1 MKRSPL
7 LKFGNIPIRTQTLY
21 DCYSDLSSP
30 ADKIH
35 ALERNGDIVQL
46 KRGLYVVSGEVTGK
60 AIDARLCA
68 NHIYGPSYVSLQWAL
83 RWYGLIPEQVHI
95 MSSMTTLHTR
105 RFENK
110 LGTFEYF
117 HVSPDY
123 FPIGLRIVED
133 NDTACIMASPEKA
146 LCDSIIH
153 DIKRP
158 PQSVKGLWEFLE
170 EYLRFDTDS
179 LKDFDTSIIEQC
191 IAKGRKTQILQNL
204 IKLIR
209 KL

>member
-1 MKRSPL
+1 MKKSPL
-7 LKFGNIPIRTQTLY
+7 LKLGNIPVRTQTIY

-35 ALERNGDIVQL
+35 ALERDGDIIQL
-46 KRGLYVVSGEVTGK
+46 KRGLYVVSTEVTGK
-60 AIDARLCA
+60 PVDARLCA

-110 LGTFEYF
+110 LGIFEYF
-117 HVSPDY
+117 HVSPQY
-123 FPIGLRIVED
+123 FPIGLRIVDD
-133 NDTACIMASPEKA
+133 NEVACVMASPEKA

-158 PQSVKGLWEFLE
+158 PQSVKGLWEYLE
-170 EYLRFDTDS
+170 EYLRFDTDALS
-179 LKDFDTSIIEQC
+179 DFDTSIIEQC
-191 IAKGRKTQILQNL
+191 IAKGRKTQVLQNL
-204 IKLIR
+204 IKIIR